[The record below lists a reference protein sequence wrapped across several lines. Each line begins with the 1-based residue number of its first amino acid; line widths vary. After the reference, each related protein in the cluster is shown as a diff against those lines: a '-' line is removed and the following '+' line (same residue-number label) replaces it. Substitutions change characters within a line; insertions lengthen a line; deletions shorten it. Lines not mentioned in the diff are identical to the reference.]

1 MAALQNRLILIT
13 GASRGVGAAIARA
26 CANAGGDVL
35 VHYARN
41 RAQAEAVAAA
51 LGPRCAGLIAADLAE
66 PDAAGALW
74 AAAVKTAGRT
84 PDALVLN
91 HGIFEG
97 AGVAAGEADWRANW
111 ARTLQV
117 NLTSCADLARL
128 AARDWLPGTGSGSG
142 GTLLAIASRAAHRG
156 DDADHA
162 SYAASKAGLIALIK
176 TLARAHAGQGLLAY
190 AIAPGWVDT
199 DMALSDPQARARA
212 EADIPLGRMADADEI
227 GALAALL
234 LSGACASA
242 TGATFDLNGASY
254 VR

>member
-1 MAALQNRLILIT
+1 MTRLENRLVLVT
-13 GASRGVGAAIARA
+13 GASRGAGAAIAQA
-26 CANAGGDVL
+26 CADAGRDVL

-41 RAQAEAVAAA
+41 QAAAWGVAKA
-51 LGPRCAGLIAADLAE
+51 LGPRCAGLIAGDLAE
-66 PDAAGALW
+66 PDAAP
-74 AAAVKTAGRT
+74 AVWDEAVRTGGRA

-91 HGIFEG
+91 HGIFE
-97 AGVAAGEADWRANW
+97 AAGIASDEADWRANW

-128 AARDWLPGTGSGSG
+128 AARAWLAGPGGS
-142 GTLLAIASRAAHRG
+142 LVAIASRAAHRG

-190 AIAPGWVDT
+190 AIAPGWIDT
-199 DMALSDPQARARA
+199 DMAPQDAAARARA
-212 EADIPLGRMADADEI
+212 EGDVPLGRMAAPDEI
-227 GALAALL
+227 GALTAFL

-242 TGATFDLNGASY
+242 TGATFDVNGASY

>member
-1 MAALQNRLILIT
+1 MIGLENRLILVT
-13 GASRGVGAAIARA
+13 GASRGAGAAIARA
-26 CANAGGDVL
+26 CADAGGDVL

-41 RAQAEAVAAA
+41 RAQAEAVADA

-66 PDAAGALW
+66 PEAAAALW
-74 AAAVKTAGRT
+74 AAAVKTGGRA
-84 PDALVLN
+84 PDGLVLN

-128 AARDWLPGTGSGSG
+128 AARDWLAGSG
-142 GTLLAIASRAAHRG
+142 GSLVAIASRAAHRG

-190 AIAPGWVDT
+190 AIAPGWIDT
-199 DMALSDPQARARA
+199 DMAPSDAAARTRA
-212 EADIPLGRMADADEI
+212 EAEIPLGRMAAPAEI
-227 GALAALL
+227 GALAAFL

-242 TGATFDLNGASY
+242 SGATFDVNGASY